1 MKMLIDVMVSNELK
15 PGVALR
21 SPEGALMS
29 TQDADN
35 IDFVVEPEDDVAED
49 GRVSDTEVD
58 DINKERVKHEV
69 KENTGL
75 RRGARNKVPNK
86 QYATGA
92 FLRH

>member
-1 MKMLIDVMVSNELK
+1 M
-15 PGVALR
+15 
-21 SPEGALMS
+21 
-29 TQDADN
+29 
-35 IDFVVEPEDDVAED
+35 AED

-92 FLRH
+92 FLRHWDDEGTSEIEEGRG